1 MKLDRIIAV
10 RNRKI
15 VYWDGDLCV
24 KVFDGSYSKADVLC
38 EAQNQAR
45 AEEMGLPVPR
55 VQGVTVLEGRWAI
68 VSEHIRGKTLAQQMQ
83 EAPGQRE
90 EHLRLLCQ
98 VQSAVLSHT
107 CPYLPLLHDTLHRK
121 IAQAGLDSATRKD
134 LLARLG
140 AMPHHAQLCHGDM
153 TPENIQIA
161 EDGTPYILDWPH
173 AAQGDGAADAA
184 QTYLSFCLAGEGELA
199 EQYLALFCAGGGAPR
214 TAVAQWLPFVAAARR
229 TAVQRQQL
237 PCIDRF
243 LSPLFQL

>member
-68 VSEHIRGKTLAQQMQ
+68 VSDHIRGKTLAQQMQ
-83 EAPGQRE
+83 EAPQRWE
-90 EHLRLLCQ
+90 EHLRLLLH
-98 VQSAVLSHT
+98 VQSGVLSRT
-107 CPYLPLLHDTLHRK
+107 CPYLPRLHDILYRK
-121 IAQAGLDSATRKD
+121 IAQAGLDSAIRQD
-134 LLARLG
+134 LLARLDT
-140 AMPHHAQLCHGDM
+140 MPRSAQFCHGDM
-153 TPENIQIA
+153 TPANIQIA

-173 AAQGDGAADAA
+173 AAQGDGAADTA
-184 QTYLSFCLAGEGELA
+184 QTYLSFCLAGEGEIA
-199 EQYLALFCAGGGAPR
+199 EQYLALYCAEGGAPR
-214 TAVAQWLPFVAAARR
+214 TAVAQWLPLVAAARR
-229 TAVQRQQL
+229 SAVQRQQL
-237 PCIDRF
+237 ACIDHF
-243 LSPLFQL
+243 LSPWFHL